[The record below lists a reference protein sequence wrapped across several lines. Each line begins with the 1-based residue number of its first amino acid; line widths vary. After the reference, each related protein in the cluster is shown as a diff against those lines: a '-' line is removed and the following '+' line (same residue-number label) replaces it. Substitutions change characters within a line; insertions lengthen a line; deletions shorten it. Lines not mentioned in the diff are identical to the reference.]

1 MGEPIRVL
9 HVVTYMGRGG
19 LETMIMNYYRNID
32 RSKVQFDF
40 LTHRDERW
48 DYDDEIE
55 ELGGKIYHLPR
66 LNPFSPKYLKA
77 LDNFFKKHKEYNIVH
92 CHQDCLSGIV
102 LKSAKKN
109 GVNFTIAHS
118 HSSNQNKNLK
128 YVIKLIAKKFIPKYA
143 DYMFACGKEAGE
155 WMFNTSDFIIL
166 NNAIDTKRYIYN
178 EEKSL
183 KMKEKLDITGKFVIG
198 HVGRFRQEKNHSFI
212 IDIFKEV
219 CEKESNS
226 ALLLVGD
233 GPLEEDIKRKVDDL
247 GLLDKV
253 KFLGARN
260 DVNDLMQCMDI
271 FILPSLYEGIPLTM
285 IESQVS
291 GLDCI
296 ISDKVP
302 KECIV
307 TKNVKSISLE
317 ETSKYWANE
326 IIKNKD
332 KIRKNLYNEIQNSK
346 FDIKS
351 NAIWLQEFYL
361 RIWQRGIKLGN
372 TYSVYTNIQ

>member
-1 MGEPIRVL
+1 MDEPIRVL

-40 LTHRDERW
+40 LTHRDEIW

-55 ELGGKIYHLPR
+55 RLGGKIYHLPR
-66 LNPFSPKYLKA
+66 LNPFSHKYLKS
-77 LDNFFKKHKEYNIVH
+77 LDNFFKEHKEYKIVH

-102 LKSAKKN
+102 LKHAKKN
-109 GVNFTIAHS
+109 GVPFTIAHS

-128 YVIKLIAKKFIPKYA
+128 YLIKLIAKKSLPKYA
-143 DYMFACGKEAGE
+143 DYLLACGKDAGE
-155 WMFNTSDFIIL
+155 WMFNTSDFTIL
-166 NNAIDTKRYIYN
+166 NNAIDTERYIYN
-178 EEKSL
+178 EEKAL
-183 KMKEKLDITGKFVIG
+183 EMKKKLGITDKFVIG

-219 CEKESNS
+219 CEKEPNS
-226 ALLLVGD
+226 TLLLVGD
-233 GPLEEDIKRKVDDL
+233 GPLEDEIKKKVDDL

-253 KFLGARN
+253 KFLGARE
-260 DVNDLMQCMDI
+260 DVNDLMQGMDV

-285 IESQVS
+285 IESQAS
-291 GLDCI
+291 GLNCI

-302 KECIV
+302 TECIV

-317 ETSKYWANE
+317 ESPKYWADE
-326 IIKNKD
+326 IIKSKNKT
-332 KIRKNLYNEIQNSK
+332 RKNLYNEIQDAK

-351 NAIWLQEFYL
+351 NAIWLQGFYL
-361 RIWQRGIKLGN
+361 K
-372 TYSVYTNIQ
+372 NIAKGD

>member
-19 LETMIMNYYRNID
+19 LESMIMNYYRNID

-40 LTHRDERW
+40 LTHRYERW

-55 ELGGKIYHLPR
+55 KLGGKIYHLPR

-77 LDNFFKKHKEYNIVH
+77 LDNFFKDHKEYKIVH
-92 CHQDCLSGIV
+92 CHQDCLSGVI
-102 LKSAKKN
+102 LKYAKKN
-109 GVNFTIAHS
+109 GVPSTIAHS
-118 HSSNQNKNLK
+118 HSSNQNKNFK
-128 YVIKLIAKKFIPKYA
+128 YIVKLIAKKSMPEYA
-143 DYMFACGKEAGE
+143 DYLFACGEESGK
-155 WMFNTSDFIIL
+155 WMFNTSNFIIL
-166 NNAIDTKRYIYN
+166 NNAIDSKRYIYN

-183 KMKEKLDITGKFVIG
+183 KVKERLGITNKFVIG

-219 CEKESNS
+219 CKKEPNA
-226 ALLLVGD
+226 ALLLIGD
-233 GPLEEDIKRKVDDL
+233 GLLEEEIKKKVKSL
-247 GLLDKV
+247 ELLDKV
-253 KFLGARN
+253 KFLGTRD
-260 DVNDLMQCMDI
+260 DVNDLMQGMDV

-285 IESQVS
+285 IESQAS
-291 GLDCI
+291 GLNCI

-307 TKNVKSISLE
+307 TKNVKRISIE
-317 ETSKYWANE
+317 EDPKYWANE
-326 IIKNKD
+326 IIKIKN
-332 KIRKNLYNEIQNSK
+332 KIRKNLYNEIQDAK

-361 RIWQRGIKLGN
+361 ENMAKGD
-372 TYSVYTNIQ
+372 

>member
-9 HVVTYMGRGG
+9 HVVTYMGCGG

-40 LTHRDERW
+40 LTHRYERW
-48 DYDDEIE
+48 DYDEEIE
-55 ELGGKIYHLPR
+55 KLGGKIYHLPR
-66 LNPFSPKYLKA
+66 LNPFSPKYLKD
-77 LDNFFKKHKEYNIVH
+77 LDDFFREYKEYKIVH

-102 LKSAKKN
+102 LKYAKKN
-109 GVNFTIAHS
+109 GVPFAIAHS
-118 HSSNQNKNLK
+118 HSSNQNKDLK
-128 YVIKLIAKKFIPKYA
+128 LLVKLIEKKTIPKYA
-143 DYMFACGKEAGE
+143 DYLFACGKEAGE
-155 WMFNTSDFIIL
+155 WMFNTTEYTIL

-183 KMKEKLDITGKFVIG
+183 EMKENLGIEDKFVIG

-219 CEKESNS
+219 CAKEPNS
-226 ALLLVGD
+226 TLLLVGD
-233 GPLEEDIKRKVDDL
+233 GPLEDEIKKKVYDS
-247 GLLDKV
+247 GLLGKV
-253 KFLGARN
+253 KFLGARDN
-260 DVNDLMQCMDI
+260 VNDLMQSMDV

-285 IESQVS
+285 IESQAS
-291 GLDCI
+291 GLNCI

-307 TKNVKSISLE
+307 TENVKSISKKADSE
-317 ETSKYWANE
+317 YWANE
-326 IIKNKD
+326 IIKCKN
-332 KIRKNLYNEIQNSK
+332 KIRKNLYNEIQDAK

-351 NAIWLQEFYL
+351 NAIWLQAFYL
-361 RIWQRGIKLGN
+361 KNMAKGD
-372 TYSVYTNIQ
+372 

>member
-19 LETMIMNYYRNID
+19 LETMIMNYYRNMD

-66 LNPFSPKYLKA
+66 LNPFSPRYLNA
-77 LDNFFKKHKEYNIVH
+77 LDNFFKEHKEYKIVH

-102 LKSAKKN
+102 LKYAKKN
-109 GVNFTIAHS
+109 GVPITIAHS
-118 HSSNQNKNLK
+118 HSSNQNKDFK
-128 YVIKLIAKKFIPKYA
+128 YLIKVIAKKSIVKYS
-143 DYMFACGKEAGE
+143 DKLFACGKEAGD
-155 WMFNTSDFIIL
+155 WMFKTSDFEIL

-178 EEKSL
+178 EKKSL
-183 KMKEKLDITGKFVIG
+183 KVKEKLNITDKFVIG
-198 HVGRFRQEKNHSFI
+198 HVGRFRCEKNHSFI
-212 IDIFKEV
+212 IDIFNEV
-219 CEKESNS
+219 CKKDSNS
-226 ALLLVGD
+226 VLLLVGD
-233 GPLEEDIKRKVDDL
+233 GPLEKEIKKKVNNL
-247 GLLDKV
+247 GLEDKV
-253 KFLGARN
+253 KFLGARD
-260 DVNDLMQCMDI
+260 DVNDLMQGMDV
-271 FILPSLYEGIPLTM
+271 FLLPSLYEGFPLTM
-285 IESQVS
+285 IESQAS

-307 TKNVKSISLE
+307 TNNVKSISLE
-317 ETSKYWANE
+317 ESPEYWANE
-326 IIKNKD
+326 IIKSKNK
-332 KIRKNLYNEIQNSK
+332 KRKSLYNEIQGAK

-361 RIWQRGIKLGN
+361 K
-372 TYSVYTNIQ
+372 NIAKGD

>member
-40 LTHRDERW
+40 LTHRDEKW
-48 DYDDEIE
+48 DYDEEIE
-55 ELGGKIYHLPR
+55 KLGGKIYHLPR
-66 LNPFSPKYLKA
+66 LNPFSPKYLKD
-77 LDNFFKKHKEYNIVH
+77 LDDFFREYKEYKIVH

-102 LKSAKKN
+102 LKYAKKN
-109 GVNFTIAHS
+109 GVPFAIAHS
-118 HSSNQNKNLK
+118 HSSNQNKDLK
-128 YVIKLIAKKFIPKYA
+128 LLVKLIEKKTIPKYA
-143 DYMFACGKEAGE
+143 DYLFACGKEAGE
-155 WMFNTSDFIIL
+155 WMFNTTEYTIL

-183 KMKEKLDITGKFVIG
+183 EMKENLGIEDKFVIG

-219 CEKESNS
+219 CAKEPNS
-226 ALLLVGD
+226 TLLLVGD
-233 GPLEEDIKRKVDDL
+233 GPLEDEIKKKVYDS
-247 GLLDKV
+247 GLLGKV
-253 KFLGARN
+253 KFLGARDN
-260 DVNDLMQCMDI
+260 VNDLMQSMDV

-285 IESQVS
+285 IESQAS
-291 GLDCI
+291 GLNCI

-307 TKNVKSISLE
+307 TENVKIISMKE
-317 ETSKYWANE
+317 DSEYWANE
-326 IIKNKD
+326 IIKCKN
-332 KIRKNLYNEIQNSK
+332 KIRKNLYNEIQDAK

-361 RIWQRGIKLGN
+361 ENMAKGD
-372 TYSVYTNIQ
+372 

>member
-40 LTHRDERW
+40 LTHRCERW

-55 ELGGKIYHLPR
+55 KLGGKIYNLPR
-66 LNPFSPKYLKA
+66 LNPFNPKYLKD
-77 LDNFFKKHKEYNIVH
+77 LDDFFRQHKEYKIVH
-92 CHQDCLSGIV
+92 CHQDCLSGII
-102 LKSAKKN
+102 LKYAKKN
-109 GVNFTIAHS
+109 GVPFTIAHS
-118 HSSNQNKNLK
+118 HNANQDKNLK
-128 YVIKLIAKKFIPKYA
+128 YLVKLMAKKNITKYA
-143 DYMFACGKEAGE
+143 DYLFACGKEAGK
-155 WMFNTSDFIIL
+155 WMFNTTEYTIL

-183 KMKEKLDITGKFVIG
+183 EMKEKLGIEDKFVVG
-198 HVGRFRQEKNHSFI
+198 HVGRFRHQKNHSFI

-219 CEKESNS
+219 CVKEPNS

-233 GPLEEDIKRKVDDL
+233 GPLEKDIKKKVEDL

-253 KFLGARN
+253 KFLGARDN
-260 DVNDLMQCMDI
+260 VNDLMQSMDV

-285 IESQVS
+285 IESQAS
-291 GLDCI
+291 GLNCI

-302 KECIV
+302 KECII
-307 TKNVKSISLE
+307 TENVKSISKKE
-317 ETSKYWANE
+317 DSEHWANE
-326 IIKNKD
+326 IIKCKN
-332 KIRKNLYNEIQNSK
+332 KIRKNLSNEIQDAK

-361 RIWQRGIKLGN
+361 ENMAKGD
-372 TYSVYTNIQ
+372 

>member
-40 LTHRDERW
+40 LTHRDEKW
-48 DYDDEIE
+48 DYDEEIE
-55 ELGGKIYHLPR
+55 KLGGKIYHLPR
-66 LNPFSPKYLKA
+66 LNPFSPKYLKD
-77 LDNFFKKHKEYNIVH
+77 LDDFFREYKEYKIVH

-102 LKSAKKN
+102 LKYAKKN
-109 GVNFTIAHS
+109 GVPFAIAHS
-118 HSSNQNKNLK
+118 HSSNQNKDLK
-128 YVIKLIAKKFIPKYA
+128 LLVKLIEKKTIPKYA
-143 DYMFACGKEAGE
+143 DYLFACGKEAGE
-155 WMFNTSDFIIL
+155 WMFNTTEYTIL

-183 KMKEKLDITGKFVIG
+183 EMKENLGIEDKFVIG

-219 CEKESNS
+219 CAKEPNS
-226 ALLLVGD
+226 TLLLVGD
-233 GPLEEDIKRKVDDL
+233 GPLEDEIKKKVYDS

-253 KFLGARN
+253 KFLGARHN
-260 DVNDLMQCMDI
+260 VNDLMQAMDV

-285 IESQVS
+285 IESQAS
-291 GLDCI
+291 GLNCI

-307 TKNVKSISLE
+307 TENVKIISMKE
-317 ETSKYWANE
+317 DSEHWANE
-326 IIKNKD
+326 IIKCKN
-332 KIRKNLYNEIQNSK
+332 KIRKNLYNEIQDAK

-361 RIWQRGIKLGN
+361 ENMAKGD
-372 TYSVYTNIQ
+372 

>member
-40 LTHRDERW
+40 LTHRCERW

-55 ELGGKIYHLPR
+55 KLGGKIYNLPR
-66 LNPFSPKYLKA
+66 LNPFSYKYLKA
-77 LDNFFKKHKEYNIVH
+77 LDNFFREHKEYKIVH
-92 CHQDCLSGIV
+92 CHQDCLSGII
-102 LKSAKKN
+102 LKYAKKN
-109 GVNFTIAHS
+109 GVPFTIAHS
-118 HSSNQNKNLK
+118 HSSNQNKDLK
-128 YVIKLIAKKFIPKYA
+128 LLVKLIVKKSIPKYT
-143 DYMFACGKEAGE
+143 DYLLACGKEAGE
-155 WMFNTSDFIIL
+155 WMFNTTEYTIL

-183 KMKEKLDITGKFVIG
+183 EMKEKLGITDKFVIG

-219 CEKESNS
+219 CAKEPNS
-226 ALLLVGD
+226 TLLLVGD
-233 GPLEEDIKRKVDDL
+233 GPLEDEIKKKVYDS
-247 GLLDKV
+247 GLLGKV
-253 KFLGARN
+253 KFLGARDN
-260 DVNDLMQCMDI
+260 VNDLMQSMDV

-285 IESQVS
+285 IESQAS
-291 GLDCI
+291 GLNCI

-307 TKNVKSISLE
+307 TKNVKVLSLQE
-317 ETSKYWANE
+317 SSNYWADE
-326 IIKNKD
+326 IL
-332 KIRKNLYNEIQNSK
+332 KIRISNRKNLCNEIQNTK
-346 FDIKS
+346 FNIKS
-351 NAIWLQEFYL
+351 NATWLQKFYL
-361 RIWQRGIKLGN
+361 KN
-372 TYSVYTNIQ
+372 M

>member
-40 LTHRDERW
+40 LTHRGERW

-55 ELGGKIYHLPR
+55 RLGGKIYHLPR
-66 LNPFSPKYLKA
+66 LNPFSLRYLNA
-77 LDNFFKKHKEYNIVH
+77 LDDFFKEHKEYKIVH

-102 LKSAKKN
+102 LKYAKKN
-109 GVNFTIAHS
+109 GVPFTIAHS
-118 HSSNQNKNLK
+118 HSSNQNKDLK
-128 YVIKLIAKKFIPKYA
+128 YIIKLIAKKSIPKYA
-143 DYMFACGKEAGE
+143 DYLFACGKEAGE
-155 WMFNTSDFIIL
+155 WMFNTDDFTIL

-183 KMKEKLDITGKFVIG
+183 RMKEKLGIKGKFVIG

-212 IDIFKEV
+212 IDVFKDV
-219 CEKESNS
+219 CEKDPNS
-226 ALLLVGD
+226 ILLLVGD
-233 GPLEEDIKRKVDDL
+233 GPLEEDIRRKVYDL

-253 KFLGARN
+253 KFLGARD
-260 DVNDLMQCMDI
+260 DVNDLMQSMDV

-285 IESQVS
+285 IESQAS
-291 GLDCI
+291 GLDCV

-307 TKNVKSISLE
+307 TQNIKVISLE
-317 ETSKYWANE
+317 ESPKYWANE
-326 IIKNKD
+326 IIKTKN
-332 KIRKNLYNEIQNSK
+332 RKRRKSYNEIQNSK

-351 NAIWLQEFYL
+351 NARWLEEFYL
-361 RIWQRGIKLGN
+361 KNMTKGD
-372 TYSVYTNIQ
+372 

>member
-19 LETMIMNYYRNID
+19 LETMIMNYYRNMD

-66 LNPFSPKYLKA
+66 LNPFSPKYLKS
-77 LDNFFKKHKEYNIVH
+77 LDNFFKEHKEYKIVH

-102 LKSAKKN
+102 LKYAKKN
-109 GVNFTIAHS
+109 GVPFTIAHS
-118 HSSNQNKNLK
+118 HSSNQNKDLK
-128 YVIKLIAKKFIPKYA
+128 YLIKLIAKKSIVKYS
-143 DYMFACGKEAGE
+143 DKLFACGKEAGE
-155 WMFNTSDFIIL
+155 WMFCTLDFEIL

-178 EEKSL
+178 EENSL
-183 KMKEKLDITGKFVIG
+183 KMKEKLGIADKFAIG
-198 HVGRFRQEKNHSFI
+198 HVGRFRYEKNHSFI

-219 CEKESNS
+219 CKKESNS
-226 ALLLVGD
+226 VLLLVGD
-233 GPLEEDIKRKVDDL
+233 GPLEKEIKKKVNNL
-247 GLLDKV
+247 GLEDKV
-253 KFLGARN
+253 KFLGARD
-260 DVNDLMQCMDI
+260 DVNDLMQGMDV
-271 FILPSLYEGIPLTM
+271 FILPSLYEGFPLTM
-285 IESQVS
+285 IESQAS

-307 TKNVKSISLE
+307 TNNVKSISLE
-317 ETSKYWANE
+317 ESPEYWANK
-326 IIKNKD
+326 IIKSKNK
-332 KIRKNLYNEIQNSK
+332 KRKNLYNEIQDAK

-361 RIWQRGIKLGN
+361 K
-372 TYSVYTNIQ
+372 NIAKGD